1 MVRAQAALGQ
11 RANYDVER
19 NIMTA
24 HNNEIGHVFGF
35 PDQRDFNSAV
45 GIERGGE
52 RIDGK
57 KSVGLRKRRHRARAF
72 PARERDEAVVGAD
85 QRNQYELFA
94 AELGRYA
101 HRHTRSDGV
110 SGFDR

>member
-1 MVRAQAALGQ
+1 
-11 RANYDVER
+11 
-19 NIMTA
+19 MTA
-24 HNNEIGHVFGF
+24 HNNKIGRVFGF

-57 KSVGLRKRRHRARAF
+57 KSVGLRKRRHRARSF

-85 QRNQYELFA
+85 QRNQHKFFA

-101 HRHTRSDGV
+101 HRHARSDRV
-110 SGFDR
+110 RGFER